1 MLLHGGSDSSAVE
14 RLLYRYAFCLFR
26 QYLRFD
32 EGEDRLFLRDESLSH
47 IPADHHLDIVS
58 PVIGF
63 LRPYEM
69 LGPEAIGQK
78 IAHEKG
84 DAEAARVFML

>member
-1 MLLHGGSDSSAVE
+1 MLLHLGSDSSAVE
-14 RLLYRYAFCLFR
+14 RLLYRYAFCL
-26 QYLRFD
+26 LGKHPCLE
-32 EGEDRLFLRDESLSH
+32 EGNDRLFLSDEGLCH

-58 PVIGF
+58 PVIGL